1 MFKHYKYIVLHK
13 TIIFWSKK
21 QRNLHG
27 VIQCFCDTAM
37 FLGANLMVCLLV
49 YMSQKDAKAHA
60 NIYTYGF
67 LRYII
72 NFVKIF
78 MVNLKKKKLVCPY
91 HRLMKLKKKK
101 NYENISLL

>member
-60 NIYTYGF
+60 NIYTIWILEVYYKF
-67 LRYII
+67 
-72 NFVKIF
+72 
-78 MVNLKKKKLVCPY
+78 C
-91 HRLMKLKKKK
+91 
-101 NYENISLL
+101 

>member
-21 QRNLHG
+21 QRNLHV
-27 VIQCFCDTAM
+27 VIQCFCDTTM

-60 NIYTYGF
+60 KYIYIWILDGI
-67 LRYII
+67 LYIL
-72 NFVKIF
+72 
-78 MVNLKKKKLVCPY
+78 LKY
-91 HRLMKLKKKK
+91 
-101 NYENISLL
+101 SW